1 MNRSSAFGLIKF
13 NYYYTTQHSRGQN
26 IIFFNLIYNFTKSNN
41 SLAHYTKGTLYYNYS
56 LLIYFLYF
64 PYGTLLLI
72 LTLYLSSWKLLYSY
86 FLVLII
92 DTDIFTHRYL
102 YHPCWFN
109 YKLLRCFIP
118 LVFIFTFSCLRLTIS
133 LFIFYKN

>member
-13 NYYYTTQHSRGQN
+13 NYYYGIIMIPNSIAVGHSYF
-26 IIFFNLIYNFTKSNN
+26 IFFNLIYNFTKSNN

-56 LLIYFLYF
+56 LLIYFLFF

-86 FLVLII
+86 FLVLIK
-92 DTDIFTHRYL
+92 DTDIFTHRY
-102 YHPCWFN
+102 
-109 YKLLRCFIP
+109 
-118 LVFIFTFSCLRLTIS
+118 
-133 LFIFYKN
+133 

>member
-13 NYYYTTQHSRGQN
+13 NYFLIPVNIVNEGR
-26 IIFFNLIYNFTKSNN
+26 IIFFNLINNFTKYNN

-56 LLIYFLYF
+56 LLIYFLFF

-86 FLVLII
+86 FLVLIK
-92 DTDIFTHRYL
+92 DTDIFTHRY
-102 YHPCWFN
+102 
-109 YKLLRCFIP
+109 
-118 LVFIFTFSCLRLTIS
+118 
-133 LFIFYKN
+133 